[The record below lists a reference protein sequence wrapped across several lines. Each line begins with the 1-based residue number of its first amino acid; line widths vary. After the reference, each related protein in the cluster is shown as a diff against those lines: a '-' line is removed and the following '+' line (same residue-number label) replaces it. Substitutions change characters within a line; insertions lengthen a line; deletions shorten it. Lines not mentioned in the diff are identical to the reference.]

1 MNYKYTFVKM
11 GSQLE
16 DARDEPNP
24 LYPTRNRIIL
34 DVGNGLRPGVIDT
47 HHLPGGVMVN
57 GKQLKSTT
65 AVLTSYPFL
74 VLDNID
80 SDAGSVELVMHQEP
94 DLDCF
99 AAVYLARSLIE
110 QGNLP
115 PHTAHLADYVEQ
127 VDRGLVLINRNTIS
141 SPAAIACAI
150 DEVLKNQNPELGRPA
165 LWEQSLKRGLE
176 MITYIMQRLA
186 EMMPE
191 ERSLFHPALFA
202 AQHPFQAEMELL
214 KNDYEQYKKE
224 RDDRDWTE
232 FTRIRVP
239 AWTDRGHE
247 LQEVDALF
255 WKRPP
260 QCVLHKH
267 WARGDYECSMDGKG
281 FILTFIPFEDKT
293 VNLSEKDIQHLSGQS
308 NINTCRT
315 VISVN
320 PALSFHLN
328 GLASALEV
336 AECEREKEVFNK
348 GFTKWRSRKARR
360 FPDIPWCNNEDPW
373 YDGHAF
379 DYTIVDAPGTG
390 SLLTVAEIKAITL
403 QFTKPSLKSHRC
415 NLVIPFEF
423 SHKIYADLVK
433 WCHENKQIKD
443 NPDKE
448 FAQTFTQAVR
458 NYLFSATRGQDGLPH
473 RIYLKMDRE
482 PLNQYLAEMVAQ
494 FKLDTGNSSPG
505 INPCADAGN
514 EPVQTD
520 TNNSILPDD
529 NTLQEA
535 AAGDDFQ
542 NGDNPCRYPKKMG
555 QMKLKVLEL
564 NALIFRY
571 GSGYIIVE
579 TELQIENDMMLEQ
592 GMLLNNILARTGKK
606 IFDEFLLPHEKFL
619 QEGYHLADKKRK
631 RTDNHSDNQFI
642 PWEPRVSA
650 ECLVFTA
657 SVIDR
662 DSFYIS
668 ETKEILYKLSGA
680 MRWDEP
686 FGHTRY
692 YESIADENIL
702 ELGEDVFYSFAK
714 TGGAL
719 LVLQD
724 DYNKTLDAG
733 RIEQMKERQTAAVK
747 NFYQV
752 DFWSFLLALHQ
763 RHTLMRFSHDLAA
776 YVNSNNKR
784 KIAELRHLLL
794 EFTTIGWFSQV
805 SHNQTSMEVY
815 RRWRDTFENASLY
828 KEVFN
833 ELAAVDDYIS
843 MKRTRRIEIITA
855 TTLPLVVLGTIFGT
869 NFDLVE
875 GLPLWPWW
883 ALGIFV
889 TLTLVWGLWYWF
901 SSRN

>member
-11 GSQLE
+11 GSLVRE
-16 DARDEPNP
+16 TPE
-24 LYPTRNRIIL
+24 LHPTRNRIIL
-34 DVGNGLRPGVIDT
+34 DVGNDLRLGVIDT
-47 HHLPGGVMVN
+47 HHLPGGAMVN

-65 AVLTSYPFL
+65 AVLASYPFL

-80 SDAGSVELVMHQEP
+80 SDAGSVELVIHQEP

-115 PHTAHLADYVEQ
+115 LHTAHLADYVEQ
-127 VDRGLVLINRNTIS
+127 VDRGMVLVNRNTIL

-150 DEVLKNQNPELGRPA
+150 DEVLKLQKPEIGGPA
-165 LWEQSLKRGLE
+165 LWEQSLQRGLE
-176 MITYIMQRLA
+176 MIAYIMQRL
-186 EMMPE
+186 EQMLPE
-191 ERSLFHPALFA
+191 ERSLVHPALFA
-202 AQHPFQAEMELL
+202 AQHPFQEEMELL
-214 KNDYEQYKKE
+214 RNDYEQYIKE
-224 RDDRDWTE
+224 RDTRDWTE
-232 FTRIRVP
+232 IARIRVP

-267 WARGDYECSMDGKG
+267 WARGDYEHSSEDLGY
-281 FILTFIPFEDKT
+281 ILTFIPFEGKT
-293 VNLSEKDIQHLSGQS
+293 VDLSELKIQHPLGQT
-308 NINTCRT
+308 NIDTCRT

-320 PALSFHLN
+320 PALPFHLN
-328 GLASALEV
+328 GLASALE
-336 AECEREKEVFNK
+336 ATECEREKEVF
-348 GFTKWRSRKARR
+348 GEDFSKWRSRKTRR
-360 FPDIPWCNNEDPW
+360 FPDIPWCNNADPW

-379 DYTIVDAPGTG
+379 DYTIVDAPGIG

-403 QFTKPSLKSHRC
+403 EFTKPSLKSHRC

-423 SHKIYADLVK
+423 SHKIYPDLVN

-443 NPDKE
+443 NSNKE
-448 FAQTFTQAVR
+448 LDHTFTKAVQ

-473 RIYLKMDRE
+473 RLYLKMDTE
-482 PLNQYLAEMVAQ
+482 PINQYLAEMVAQ
-494 FKLDTGNSSPG
+494 YKLDIGDSSPD
-505 INPCADAGN
+505 IDPCANAGN
-514 EPVQTD
+514 EPIQTD
-520 TNNSILPDD
+520 INNSNLPDD
-529 NTLQEA
+529 KTLQEA
-535 AAGDDFQ
+535 AAGKDSQ
-542 NGDNPCRYPKKMG
+542 PGDKPNRHQETIA
-555 QMKLKVLEL
+555 QMKFKVSEL

-579 TELQIENDMMLEQ
+579 MELPIENDMMLEQ
-592 GMLLNNILARTGKK
+592 GMLFNNILVRTGKK
-606 IFDEFLLPHEKFL
+606 IFDEFLLPHEKIL
-619 QEGYHLADKKRK
+619 QEASRLADKKIK
-631 RTDNHSDNQFI
+631 RTDNYSDNQFI

-733 RIEQMKERQTAAVK
+733 RREQMKERQTAAVK

-794 EFTTIGWFSQV
+794 EFTTIGWFGQV

-889 TLTLVWGLWYWF
+889 TLTLIWGLWYWF